1 MLLKD
6 IPAHFSADSRVWI
19 YQCNRKL
26 TENESTEIS
35 SLLSNFANSWKSHG
49 NPVKGFGSVLFC
61 QFLIVMADES
71 ATGVS
76 GCSTDSSVRL
86 MKDIE
91 IKYGISLFDRQ
102 TLAFLINDSITTI
115 PLSQFQ
121 DAINEGI
128 INQDSLY
135 FNNTVLTREALEHEW
150 LIPVHKS
157 WLTKILVS
165 HKL

>member
-6 IPAHFSADSRVWI
+6 IPADFSAESKVWI
-19 YQCNRKL
+19 YQCNRML
-26 TENESTEIS
+26 ADNECIEIKDILSDFAST
-35 SLLSNFANSWKSHG
+35 WKSHG
-49 NPVKGFGSVLFC
+49 HVIKGYGSVLFNR
-61 QFLIVMADES
+61 FLLLLADES

-91 IKYGISLFDRQ
+91 IKYGISLFDRL
-102 TLAFLINDSITTI
+102 TLAFLINKSIATI

-128 INQDSLY
+128 INEDSLY

-150 LIPVHKS
+150 IVPVQKS
-157 WLTKILVS
+157 WLTKILLS
-165 HKL
+165 HK